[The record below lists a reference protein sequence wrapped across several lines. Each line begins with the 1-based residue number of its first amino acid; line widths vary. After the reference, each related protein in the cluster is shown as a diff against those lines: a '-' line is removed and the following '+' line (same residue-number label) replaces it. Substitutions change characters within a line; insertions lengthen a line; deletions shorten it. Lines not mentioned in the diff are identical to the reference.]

1 MADYQT
7 THCLWFMHLNVV
19 NSKHTTRNTT
29 AKFFSCF
36 DRKRKLIFF
45 KSFGYVRISTYS
57 YPTGLVNSGV
67 NYMLRN
73 TFTNWY
79 THKKNWIVYI
89 LRTKYTKKRH
99 WNIQTLCTRCNIICD
114 KVCHWLATGRWFS
127 PGTPVSSTNKTDRHD
142 IAKILLK
149 IALNTI

>member
-67 NYMLRN
+67 NYMLRK

-89 LRTKYTKKRH
+89 LRTKYTKKKD
-99 WNIQTLCTRCNIICD
+99 IGIFKRCVLDAILYVIKFVID
-114 KVCHWLATGRWFS
+114 WRQVGGFLRVLRFPPPVKLTAT
-127 PGTPVSSTNKTDRHD
+127 
-142 IAKILLK
+142 I
-149 IALNTI
+149 